1 MDRRV
6 VAMGVVI
13 VVLAIALV
21 ASMTQRA
28 QEVVTTTVTQT
39 LTTETTVTETVTE
52 RGATV
57 TVTSVQT
64 VTEAVTETVTATVTA
79 APPQVEPAL
88 IKIAETEIMVNGSK
102 GATAYLGP
110 IIVVIR
116 PDTYV
121 SDGEEIQDA
130 YRFSIVLYSV
140 DGVGP
145 SPDGEEPVFAFAF
158 AVNGEVTPKYTFVDE
173 QGNPK
178 PLITMIFAPT
188 RWRSWTW
195 LGFRDEGDRLVGG
208 DYRFPN
214 MYHVAGANTLVN
226 TQFIKPVPWIVVDT
240 GSPRDVQVER
250 RSLSVMGTADG
261 PALVP
266 IAEASAMVNASM
278 GAAVMLGDI
287 VAIVTPGTYVTDG
300 EAMLDTYNFSVV
312 RYLVSTVPGP
322 NEDELPVY
330 AFAFA
335 VNGEVTPKYTFVD
348 EQGNP
353 KPLITIIL
361 DDEAYASWT
370 WLGYEDMGGILAN
383 GEYRFRNV
391 WLPGDW
397 YIVNT
402 QFIKPVPWVVT
413 AKFMTAQREEVAE
426 LTMEMQD
433 FRFVPDTIT
442 VRPGQRVRLT
452 LVNDGYY
459 RHSFVF
465 EAANVETRLLS
476 PGERITVE
484 FTAPSEPGEYMF
496 YCRPHRGLGMVGKVV
511 VTP

>member
-1 MDRRV
+1 M
-6 VAMGVVI
+6 
-13 VVLAIALV
+13 
-21 ASMTQRA
+21 
-28 QEVVTTTVTQT
+28 
-39 LTTETTVTETVTE
+39 
-52 RGATV
+52 
-57 TVTSVQT
+57 
-64 VTEAVTETVTATVTA
+64 
-79 APPQVEPAL
+79 
-88 IKIAETEIMVNGSK
+88 
-102 GATAYLGP
+102 
-110 IIVVIR
+110 
-116 PDTYV
+116 

-145 SPDGEEPVFAFAF
+145 SPDGEEPVF
-158 AVNGEVTPKYTFVDE
+158 
-173 QGNPK
+173 
-178 PLITMIFAPT
+178 
-188 RWRSWTW
+188 
-195 LGFRDEGDRLVGG
+195 
-208 DYRFPN
+208 
-214 MYHVAGANTLVN
+214 
-226 TQFIKPVPWIVVDT
+226 
-240 GSPRDVQVER
+240 
-250 RSLSVMGTADG
+250 
-261 PALVP
+261 
-266 IAEASAMVNASM
+266 
-278 GAAVMLGDI
+278 
-287 VAIVTPGTYVTDG
+287 
-300 EAMLDTYNFSVV
+300 
-312 RYLVSTVPGP
+312 
-322 NEDELPVY
+322 

-496 YCRPHRGLGMVGKVV
+496 YCGPHRGLGMVGKVV